1 MATKSKEALHQLI
14 SCAIDCTN
22 QCSHQRTN
30 ACNPSLAVDPKRS
43 SQTTCQMSTTNDAS
57 QRSIVGTDNNS
68 SYIIEMN
75 AAGKLRQ
82 QCPSI
87 VSNRRHLYQCQD
99 STVDMHRPMDTD
111 RSMTRDDTPHHRI
124 SALSAHGSHA
134 TFFLTLCS
142 IKPFALKRQALGVG
156 VASSDEWP
164 VVV

>member
-1 MATKSKEALHQLI
+1 MATKSKEALLQLI

-22 QCSHQRTN
+22 QCPHQRTN

-68 SYIIEMN
+68 SYIIEMH

-111 RSMTRDDTPHHRI
+111 RSMTRDDTPHHLRSLRTRLPCYI
-124 SALSAHGSHA
+124 FSHLVFNQA
-134 TFFLTLCS
+134 FCS
-142 IKPFALKRQALGVG
+142 QEAGVG
-156 VASSDEWP
+156 CWCCVE
-164 VVV
+164 